1 MKRKKDPTFEL
12 VFKKTR
18 VFSSRD
24 RPHSGRRA
32 SEDSA
37 QVQRV
42 RECLERKTHIGLL
55 GKGRETE
62 GKLCL
67 LNLELRP
74 SRACGEDLQT
84 SSLGEGLLGG
94 TSTLSH

>member
-18 VFSSRD
+18 VFS
-24 RPHSGRRA
+24 SGRRA

-42 RECLERKTHIGLL
+42 RECLERKTHIGLP

>member
-24 RPHSGRRA
+24 RPHRA
-32 SEDSA
+32 SEDSE

-67 LNLELRP
+67 LYLELRP